1 VEQGGVISAPK
12 MKSNRANARLS
23 TGPKSTEGRT
33 RSAKNALRHG
43 LSQSV
48 LASPI
53 FSEEVEAP
61 AFEIVGTDAGAETQE
76 LARRIA
82 EAQID
87 LRRVRYA
94 RHELLSKALA
104 DPDYE
109 SRASLKAKYELLV
122 PYTQNTGLVTPVP
135 DEIIRILDWRPEGP
149 LKLAT
154 ILSDMAQM
162 LSAMDRYE
170 RRALSRRKAAI
181 RAFDTARSEE
191 AVAAV
196 CPKAA
201 RCDVDQRS

>member
-1 VEQGGVISAPK
+1 VIRVKDRAK
-12 MKSNRANARLS
+12 KIHSNRENARLS
-23 TGPKSTEGRT
+23 TGPKTAAGKT
-33 RSAKNALRHG
+33 RSARNALRHG
-43 LSQSV
+43 LSLSV
-48 LASPI
+48 LSYPM
-53 FSEEVEAP
+53 FSAEVEAL
-61 AFEIVGTDAGAETQE
+61 AREVAGTDATPKIQE

-94 RHELLSKALA
+94 RHERLSKALA